1 MEQIPQAE
9 KRETFKTTILRILK
23 DLNKPIPRLELVEMA
38 IGDNPPKSKRPEWVY
53 HDIIRR
59 LKRDGHLFISEHR
72 RMEHQVVS
80 LEPILKEEQQE
91 K

>member
-1 MEQIPQAE
+1 MEQVPQAE
-9 KRETFKTTILRILK
+9 KHETFKTTTLRILK
-23 DLNKPIPRLELVEMA
+23 EKGKPLKREQLVKKATRE
-38 IGDNPPKSKRPEWVY
+38 NPPRSSRPKWVY
-53 HDIIRR
+53 NDIIRR

-80 LEPILKEEQQE
+80 LELIPNEEQQE